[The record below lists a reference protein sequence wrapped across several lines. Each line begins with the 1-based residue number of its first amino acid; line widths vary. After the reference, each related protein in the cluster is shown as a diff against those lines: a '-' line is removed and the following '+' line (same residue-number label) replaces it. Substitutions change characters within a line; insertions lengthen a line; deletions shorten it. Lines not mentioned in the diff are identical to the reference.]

1 MQPGTFNSGQNELPE
16 PTAAARGCASRLRGA
31 TLTASCALLA
41 ALIASPGNA
50 QAAPPG
56 QKQPF
61 PSVRLKN
68 NRFRGEQA
76 IGALADKLP
85 SIAAW
90 YRMTPQKLEETLRQD
105 RTAWID
111 ESGRLLYIEEVPELP
126 DAADELSLPAEAEP
140 EAALQPLEQTFL
152 LHSRPGASRVIYLD
166 FNGYVATGTA
176 WNSTYG
182 TTINAPAF
190 DLDGNAASFSAAE
203 QERIQYIW
211 QRVAE
216 DYAPFGVDVT
226 TQEPA
231 ADAITRS
238 SSSDT
243 IFGTRVVITRDFTAG
258 TANSCGCGGFAYV
271 GIFDDTGDRYKPAW
285 VFYNALGAGSEKAT
299 AEAIS
304 HEAGHNLGLA
314 HDGTATQGYYAGHGS
329 GATGWAPIMGVGYS
343 KEVTQWSK
351 GEYSGANNLEDDL
364 VILQNTGA
372 PLVADDHGND
382 IANASSLQG
391 SGGGST
397 LSGNGVIER
406 RADSD
411 VFALASGAGT
421 ISISVAP
428 AARGPNLDL
437 SAQLLDTGGTV
448 LATSSPADSL
458 AATIN
463 YDGPAGTY
471 FLRVDGVGT
480 GNPLNTGYSDYGSL
494 GRYQV
499 SGSISD
505 PGALQAPVARLSASP
520 AQGTVPLPV
529 QFDGRQ
535 STDADGQLVS
545 YAWDFGD
552 GSAPVVGAADTV
564 AHTYGVPGTFTATL
578 TVTDDDGLKDSET
591 LPVTVNPDAQA
602 LTLRVGNIT
611 MSATRSG
618 SFYRCNAAVAIRDG
632 SNLAKSG
639 ASVTGRWSGTVS
651 GTYTRTTSTAGT
663 ASFSSPWTSRRGTC
677 TFSVSGVSAS
687 GYTYTPGQNVLTSKS
702 LTY

>member
-1 MQPGTFNSGQNELPE
+1 MQHGAFNARQRELSE
-16 PTAAARGCASRLRGA
+16 PAAASSGYRPRLRAA

-41 ALIASPGNA
+41 ALIATPGTA
-50 QAAPPG
+50 EAAPAG
-56 QKQPF
+56 YKQPF
-61 PSVRLKN
+61 PSLKLRN

-76 IGALADKLP
+76 IGALGDKLP

-90 YRMTPQKLEETLRQD
+90 YRMTPQRLADTLRQD

-111 ESGRLLYIEEVPELP
+111 EAGRLLYIEDIPELP
-126 DAADELSLPAEAEP
+126 DAADDLSAPSGAEP
-140 EAALQPLEQTFL
+140 EAALQPLAETFA

-166 FNGYVATGTA
+166 FNGHVATGTA
-176 WNSTYG
+176 WNTSYG

-226 TQEPA
+226 TQEPS

-238 SSSDT
+238 SSSDS

-258 TANSCGCGGFAYV
+258 TSNPCGCGGFAYV

-285 VFYNALGAGSEKAT
+285 VFYNALSAGSEKAT

-343 KEVTQWSK
+343 REVTQWSK
-351 GEYSGANNLEDDL
+351 GEYTGANNLEDDL
-364 VILQNTGA
+364 VVLQNTGA
-372 PLVADDHGND
+372 PLLADDHGND
-382 IANASSLQG
+382 IATASSLQG
-391 SGGGST
+391 SGGGT
-397 LSGNGVIER
+397 VLSGTGVIER

-411 VFALASGAGT
+411 VFALASGAGS

-437 SAQLLDTGGTV
+437 SAQLLDTAGTV
-448 LATSSPADSL
+448 LAASSPADTL

-480 GNPLNTGYSDYGSL
+480 GSPLNTGYSDYGSL

-499 SGSISD
+499 SGSIGD
-505 PGALQAPVARLSASP
+505 PGALQAPVARLSANP
-520 AQGTVPLPV
+520 PQGTAPLPV

-535 STDADGQLVS
+535 STDTDGQLVS

-552 GSAPVVGAADTV
+552 GSTPVVGGADTV
-564 AHTYGVPGTFTATL
+564 AHT
-578 TVTDDDGLKDSET
+578 
-591 LPVTVNPDAQA
+591 QC
-602 LTLRVGNIT
+602 R
-611 MSATRSG
+611 
-618 SFYRCNAAVAIRDG
+618 
-632 SNLAKSG
+632 
-639 ASVTGRWSGTVS
+639 
-651 GTYTRTTSTAGT
+651 
-663 ASFSSPWTSRRGTC
+663 
-677 TFSVSGVSAS
+677 
-687 GYTYTPGQNVLTSKS
+687 
-702 LTY
+702 